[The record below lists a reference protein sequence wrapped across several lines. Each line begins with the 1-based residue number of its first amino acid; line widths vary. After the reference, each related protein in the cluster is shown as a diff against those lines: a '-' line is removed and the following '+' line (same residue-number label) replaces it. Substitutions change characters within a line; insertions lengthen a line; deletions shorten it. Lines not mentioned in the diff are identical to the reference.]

1 MEFVS
6 KHDAGGG
13 DARPSPPPPPP
24 APVAATPQFDW
35 IQQSIGK
42 ARWIPFARDRAIATA
57 FGTPCPRP
65 SEAHVYK
72 DIRGAVSEWQDS
84 AHESILQWLVLQA
97 RAPRRVVR
105 RLSSRA
111 GLRFVPF
118 VLLVGL
124 VYSARARSLD
134 LPAATFSPVIPDPPP
149 SLPPRASCS
158 ASRTRRAPTS
168 SARSGAAGSLYSS
181 AGRSERSAGGSSRS
195 RACAPSTSACD
206 APLARACTSMR
217 ARGARERR
225 SRRGYALRTRR
236 LFARAIPAARERDV
250 ARAPRGRLM
259 QYRRRLEAPPP
270 LPRHV
275 VVLVTNTPFSPPSAS
290 HPLRGTTSRSSRT
303 RRVPTARTRPSTS
316 RSASSP
322 PSRVAP
328 SRCLSHVVVVSPS
341 SSSPRRAARAPPT
354 RRENPSPS
362 ERGARLIRAPGRPP
376 TCWRAARRPSGRARS
391 PAPSASLSRRKEGLG
406 AMAVRL
412 HRTPLDLTGTTQPR
426 VVAPHRP
433 GRALPPPSS
442 SSSSSSRRCVR
453 AVLPTIYKLYNSQ
466 VLRRVRSAH
475 RDRRRL

>member
-134 LPAATFSPVIPDPPP
+134 LPAATFSPVLPAPPP

-225 SRRGYALRTRR
+225 ARRGYALRTRR

-341 SSSPRRAARAPPT
+341 SSSPRRAARAPPHSS
-354 RRENPSPS
+354 REPLA
-362 ERGARLIRAPGRPP
+362 ER
-376 TCWRAARRPSGRARS
+376 TRRPSHPSARPTANMLARGAAPVRAR
-391 PAPSASLSRRKEGLG
+391 PFPR
-406 AMAVRL
+406 AVRVAL
-412 HRTPLDLTGTTQPR
+412 AKERRPGCDGGAPPQDAFRSHRDDTTAGGR
-426 VVAPHRP
+426 STSAGSRAAAAVVVVVVVVASMCTRGTPDD
-433 GRALPPPSS
+433 
-442 SSSSSSRRCVR
+442 
-453 AVLPTIYKLYNSQ
+453 I
-466 VLRRVRSAH
+466 
-475 RDRRRL
+475 